1 MGQGAAFGKG
11 ALGLLPK
18 PCCAEEPSGNPGER
32 HVLGVGAEIPPFE
45 QLLGN
50 APRVPAGQGLWVVLK
65 LGSCRRKEEPGCK
78 AEYVL

>member
-18 PCCAEEPSGNPGER
+18 PCCAEEPPGNPGER
-32 HVLGVGAEIPPFE
+32 HVLGIGAEIPPFE

-50 APRVPAGQGLWVVLK
+50 TPRIPAGQGLWVVLK
-65 LGSCRRKEEPGCK
+65 LGSCR
-78 AEYVL
+78 